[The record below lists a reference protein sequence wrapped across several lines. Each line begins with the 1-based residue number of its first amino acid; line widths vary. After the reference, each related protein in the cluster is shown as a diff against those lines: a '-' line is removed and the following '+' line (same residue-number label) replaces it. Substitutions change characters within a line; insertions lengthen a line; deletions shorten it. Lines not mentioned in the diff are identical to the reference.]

1 MKTQVN
7 KLNSFLLKLVKV
19 VGFVSIAYLANLFV
33 TEWFGG
39 VNPLIEF
46 SSVGLSKIE
55 STDSKN
61 RIGLGVAYHACKDNL
76 SHSSDVYEFIDDSY
90 QAWNLSGGR
99 FLIQTRVY
107 STGDS
112 GLPVAANLMCRL
124 VKTEGEELLATNW
137 QVQGI
142 QLNIL

>member
-1 MKTQVN
+1 MKTQAN
-7 KLNSFLLKLVKV
+7 KLNSFLFKLIKL

-61 RIGLGVAYHACKDNL
+61 RIGLGVAYHVCKDNL
-76 SHSSDVYEFIDDSY
+76 SHSSDPYEFVDESY

-107 STGDS
+107 TSSDS
-112 GLPVAANLMCRL
+112 GLPVAANLICRL
-124 VKTEGEELLATNW
+124 LKTEDEELLATNW
-137 QVQGI
+137 RVQGI
-142 QLNIL
+142 QVNIL